1 MAAAAE
7 ESLMAYFGR
16 RFKVKDPQ
24 SLVVDGIR
32 FDSKLEVAHYRKL
45 KMMEKAGEI
54 RDVAYHTKYT
64 FVVNGVEVGTY
75 EADFTFMDKS
85 THQDEDGEASQ
96 VFWAP
101 RVHDVK
107 AWKTDKRNG
116 KKKPILGPADTLRK
130 NLMNACFG
138 LEVEYV

>member
-1 MAAAAE
+1 M
-7 ESLMAYFGR
+7 LF
-16 RFKVKDPQ
+16 RF
-24 SLVVDGIR
+24 GIR

-75 EADFTFMDKS
+75 EADFTFMEKS
-85 THQDEDGEASQ
+85 EER
-96 VFWAP
+96 FRIP
-101 RVHDVK
+101 RIHDVK
-107 AWKTDKRNG
+107 AWKTDKSNG